1 MILNRSEKDRHHMLY
16 LTCGIFKKM
25 IQIYLQNG
33 NRLTDLDFMV
43 TNREVGEAGGG
54 INQEIGIKSY
64 TKHCI

>member
-1 MILNRSEKDRHHMLY
+1 
-16 LTCGIFKKM
+16 M

>member
-1 MILNRSEKDRHHMLY
+1 MLY

-25 IQIYLQNG
+25 IQIYLQNV

-43 TNREVGEAGGG
+43 TNREVGEGGGG